1 MIKTNKIKLYISSLL
16 TLFGVL
22 LLIPE
27 DTYCQVDDDFTDGD
41 FTNNPEWFGETGKFQ
56 ITNSSA
62 IPQEQKPAIK
72 LNGSE
77 TDTTILYL
85 PNALMD
91 NTEWQFWIKLSFNTS
106 ANNFA
111 RVYLVSNEDNLK
123 SELNG
128 YFVQIGGTNDSIGLY
143 RQHGYETFQIIKS
156 TIAFTGNSTN
166 VLRIKVKRDEIG
178 NWELFSDSNGGFNF
192 EQEGIGFDN
201 TFLSPSYFGIYC
213 KYTSSNATKFYFD
226 DFKVEVPVIDTI
238 PPEIDNIA
246 ILSANSVK
254 VIFSEDVDIFSAED
268 INNYSVNSGIGTPIS
283 ATRSVV
289 NHNEVT
295 LEFTS
300 SFAEGLNY
308 ILSTSNISDLSGNVM
323 EYDSIGFI
331 YTAPPPVSKEGI
343 LINEIMADQNPLP
356 NNLPEA
362 DYLELYNS
370 SSEAI
375 NLEYFSLKPR
385 ESADPVLFPNVSIYP
400 DSFLI
405 VVSTSNVEAFEPFGQ
420 VVGMSGFSLNNEGTV
435 VLRNPQGNLI
445 HAISY
450 TNDWYKDEVKEEG
463 GWSLEQIDPS
473 HPCSGE
479 PNWTASIN
487 ADGGTPGRRN
497 SVDALLV
504 SFPKIESVDAINE
517 NTLKITFSEN
527 MDSLSITNTN
537 NYFAENIGN
546 PLVAITGDL
555 MFDFIELSFN
565 ISFEEQVTYQL
576 NITDTLWNCAGNY
589 IEPDGNYSFVRPS
602 KANPYDIVIN
612 EIMFD
617 PEPPVGLPAFEF
629 LEIYNTTNNY
639 LHLENWNLEIG
650 STQKPIPDFII
661 EPDEYVIFTESDGEL
676 IFSLFGRSLG
686 FSSLG
691 LSNSGTSIKLLDA
704 ENKLI
709 SFVEYDSDWISDSD
723 KTEGGWSIE
732 QIDPYSPCCGIENWD
747 VSIAENGGTPG
758 ALNSVDEEN
767 YIDPKIKS
775 AFVINDSTIQVRFN
789 QTMKQN
795 SMLDKSL
802 YNIDNGVGTPSFGY
816 LSDSVFQSVN
826 LVFDNNFQPRII
838 YTISIESSLLNCT
851 GTNLTNEITFEF
863 GKHENTLRNDVVLNE
878 VLFNPVGD
886 GVDFVE
892 IYNRSEKIL
901 NLKDLKLGEVDV
913 DYFGNSDTTLKSVS
927 SDNHLLLM
935 NELMVLSSNPSK
947 VMEQYYT
954 EDPDAFL
961 KMESFPT
968 YSNESGTVVLTG
980 KNNIVIDVM
989 EYNEDMHFPLLNT
1002 VDGVSLERLSPNRSS
1017 ADETNWH
1024 SASKEVGYATPAY
1037 QNSQFTESTET
1048 VEEVTVEPEIFSP
1061 DNDGYNDILNIHYKF
1076 STPGFTAN
1084 ITIFDS
1090 QGRQVKILIQNSL
1103 LGTSG
1108 TFSWDG
1114 RTDDNQKASI
1124 GIYIVFFEAFDANGN
1139 VKKYKKTAVLGGK
1152 IGN

>member
-405 VVSTSNVEAFEPFGQ
+405 VVSTSNVEAFGPFGQ

-1048 VEEVTVEPEIFSP
+1048 VEEVTVDPEIFSP